1 MNRSESSSRFKMIG
15 VEVDIWVLNDS
26 SAENPLSPIASL
38 RLRMWVAR
46 VVGGISRVVGVV
58 G

>member
-26 SAENPLSPIASL
+26 SAESPLSPIANL
-38 RLRMWVAR
+38 RLKM
-46 VVGGISRVVGVV
+46 
-58 G
+58 